1 MGNVSAPQLLASST
15 PVELTFTHRGA
26 VNVQIVFYTDAA
38 GTLPVDA
45 GLGTATLTTTRQTV
59 GYEGD
64 SVSPTLANVPMP
76 VSDFVGGV
84 KSLVPGGTLSG
95 FGLGGGA
102 NRIFLTAT
110 VVVGGGGATHYRLMA
125 DAGEKP

>member
-1 MGNVSAPQLLASST
+1 MGNVSAPQALASST

-38 GTLPVDA
+38 GMVFVAA
-45 GLGTATLTTTRQTV
+45 GLGTATLTVTRQTS
-59 GYEGD
+59 GYEGE
-64 SVSPTLANVPMP
+64 STAPTVANVPLP
-76 VSDFVGGV
+76 VSDIVGGT
-84 KSLVPGGTLSG
+84 KALVSGATLQG

-102 NRIFLTAT
+102 NRILLTAT
-110 VVVGGGGATHYRLMA
+110 VIVGGGGATHYRLMA